1 MGASAA
7 AAKEKKR
14 VQANSSG
21 SSSTSTSNALHSLVS
36 MGQEKGFEVEQN
48 QDYGFGIID
57 LVWNINTHPALPVIK
72 CGFIVLRANEEGG
85 GGGDK
90 DWQDNQFSIRKIEE
104 AAMRGIRSGMD
115 KVYLLADNEEMAKSI
130 SGKIEWLASFGSL
143 IRLDAISLGISPTQQ
158 QESAVITPSQKRVP
172 QGKKIRKQMIKKREA
187 KIDRYSRP
195 KGEKSKKK
203 KGESKHTENVRET
216 LLDKHSRPKDQRK
229 RKESRK
235 KKLGSV

>member
-1 MGASAA
+1 MGASASSSTKD
-7 AAKEKKR
+7 KEG
-14 VQANSSG
+14 VQANT
-21 SSSTSTSNALHSLVS
+21 SSSSTSNALHSLVS

-48 QDYGFGIID
+48 KDYGVGIID

-72 CGFIVLRANEEGG
+72 CGFIVLRANEEG

-143 IRLDAISLGISPTQQ
+143 IRLDAISLGLAPNQLSST
-158 QESAVITPSQKRVP
+158 VLVPSQQRVP
-172 QGKKIRKQMIKKREA
+172 EGEKIRKEDVREREA
-187 KIDRYSRP
+187 KFDEY
-195 KGEKSKKK
+195 
-203 KGESKHTENVRET
+203 N
-216 LLDKHSRPKDQRK
+216 RPKDQK
-229 RKESRK
+229 Q
-235 KKLGSV
+235 

>member
-1 MGASAA
+1 MGASSA
-7 AAKEKKR
+7 AAKEKEG
-14 VQANSSG
+14 VQSNSS
-21 SSSTSTSNALHSLVS
+21 SSSSTSNALDYLVS
-36 MGQEKGFEVEQN
+36 MGKEKGFEVEQN
-48 QDYGFGIID
+48 QDYGVGAID
-57 LVWNINTHPALPVIK
+57 VIWNINTHPALPVIK
-72 CGFIVLRANEEGG
+72 CGFIVLRSEE

-143 IRLDAISLGISPTQQ
+143 VRLDAISLGIFPTQQ
-158 QESAVITPSQKRVP
+158 QESAIITPSQKRVP
-172 QGKKIRKQMIKKREA
+172 QGKKIRKQTMREREA

-195 KGEKSKKK
+195 KGEKNKK
-203 KGESKHTENVRET
+203 KGESKYTKNVREA

-229 RKESRK
+229 RKENRRR
-235 KKLGSV
+235 

>member
-1 MGASAA
+1 MRASASPS
-7 AAKEKKR
+7 AKDKEG
-14 VQANSSG
+14 VQANSS
-21 SSSTSTSNALHSLVS
+21 SSSSTSNALHSLVS
-36 MGQEKGFEVEQN
+36 MGQEKGFEVERN
-48 QDYGFGIID
+48 QDYGVGIID

-72 CGFIVLRANEEGG
+72 CGFIVLRANEE

-143 IRLDAISLGISPTQQ
+143 IRLDAISLGMFPTQQ

-172 QGKKIRKQMIKKREA
+172 QGKKL
-187 KIDRYSRP
+187 
-195 KGEKSKKK
+195 
-203 KGESKHTENVRET
+203 EN
-216 LLDKHSRPKDQRK
+216 K
-229 RKESRK
+229 
-235 KKLGSV
+235 

>member
-1 MGASAA
+1 
-7 AAKEKKR
+7 
-14 VQANSSG
+14 
-21 SSSTSTSNALHSLVS
+21 

-48 QDYGFGIID
+48 QDYGVGIID

-72 CGFIVLRANEEGG
+72 CGFIVLRANEEG

-143 IRLDAISLGISPTQQ
+143 IRLDAISLGLAPNQLSST
-158 QESAVITPSQKRVP
+158 VLVPSQQRVP
-172 QGKKIRKQMIKKREA
+172 EGEKIRKEDAREREA
-187 KIDRYSRP
+187 KFDEY
-195 KGEKSKKK
+195 
-203 KGESKHTENVRET
+203 N
-216 LLDKHSRPKDQRK
+216 RPKDQK
-229 RKESRK
+229 Q
-235 KKLGSV
+235 

>member
-1 MGASAA
+1 MG
-7 AAKEKKR
+7 AAKEEELQGKS
-14 VQANSSG
+14 V
-21 SSSTSTSNALHSLVS
+21 NALDSLVS
-36 MGQEKGFEVEQN
+36 IGQEKGFEVEQN
-48 QDYGFGIID
+48 KDYGVGIID
-57 LVWNINTHPALPVIK
+57 VIWNINTHPVLPVIK
-72 CGFIVLRANEEGG
+72 CGFIVLRSEEE

-90 DWQDNQFSIRKIEE
+90 DWEDNQFSIRKIEE

-115 KVYLLADNEEMAKSI
+115 KIYLLADNEEMAKSI

-143 IRLDAISLGISPTQQ
+143 IRLDAISLGIAPTQQ

-172 QGKKIRKQMIKKREA
+172 QGKKIRKQTIREREA

-203 KGESKHTENVRET
+203 GESKHTKNVREA

-229 RKESRK
+229 RKRIEEDEIS
-235 KKLGSV
+235 GI

>member
-1 MGASAA
+1 MG
-7 AAKEKKR
+7 AAKEEGLQGKS
-14 VQANSSG
+14 V
-21 SSSTSTSNALHSLVS
+21 NALHSLVR

-48 QDYGFGIID
+48 KDYGVGIID

-72 CGFIVLRANEEGG
+72 CGFIVLRSEEE

-203 KGESKHTENVRET
+203 KGESKHTKNVRET

-235 KKLGSV
+235 KKLSSV

>member
-7 AAKEKKR
+7 SSTKDKEGA
-14 VQANSSG
+14 QANSS
-21 SSSTSTSNALHSLVS
+21 SSSTSNALDSLIS

-48 QDYGFGIID
+48 KDYGVGPID
-57 LVWNINTHPALPVIK
+57 LVWNINTYPALPVIK
-72 CGFIVLRANEEGG
+72 CGFIVLRANEE

-143 IRLDAISLGISPTQQ
+143 IRLDTICLGIAPNQQ
-158 QESAVITPSQKRVP
+158 SSTVLTPSQQRVP
-172 QGKKIRKQMIKKREA
+172 EGEKIRKEDEREREA
-187 KIDRYSRP
+187 KFDEY
-195 KGEKSKKK
+195 
-203 KGESKHTENVRET
+203 N
-216 LLDKHSRPKDQRK
+216 RPKDQK
-229 RKESRK
+229 Q
-235 KKLGSV
+235 

>member
-1 MGASAA
+1 MRASASSS
-7 AAKEKKR
+7 AKDKEG
-14 VQANSSG
+14 VQANSS
-21 SSSTSTSNALHSLVS
+21 SSSSTSNALHSLVS

-48 QDYGFGIID
+48 QDYGVGIID

-72 CGFIVLRANEEGG
+72 CGFIVLRANEE

-143 IRLDAISLGISPTQQ
+143 IRLDAISLLAPNQISST
-158 QESAVITPSQKRVP
+158 VLIPSQQIVP
-172 QGKKIRKQMIKKREA
+172 EEEKIRKEDERE
-187 KIDRYSRP
+187 
-195 KGEKSKKK
+195 
-203 KGESKHTENVRET
+203 REVKF
-216 LLDKHSRPKDQRK
+216 DEYNRPKDERS
-229 RKESRK
+229 KEEIK
-235 KKLGSV
+235 KE